1 MHVIGNLPVLNGGVV
16 KTVTGS
22 CRCQNRSVD
31 ELCGNALAQN
41 TVTQPGK
48 LPQLNNN

>member
-1 MHVIGNLPVLNGGVV
+1 MHVIGNLPGLNGGVV
-16 KTVTGS
+16 KTVSGL

-31 ELCGNALAQN
+31 ELCGNVLAQD

-48 LPQLNNN
+48 LPQLNIN